1 MDNKNKTYTNLSIAG
16 ILFLMTGYLLEKII
30 KIEMEIIPMACY
42 MISIILLLTSIL
54 KSNKLKKQEKEDRQ
68 NRNLNKYLIYLSKIY
83 LLY

>member
-68 NRNLNKYLIYLSKIY
+68 KEI
-83 LLY
+83 

>member
-54 KSNKLKKQEKEDRQ
+54 KSNKLKKQEKEAKQ
-68 NRNLNKYLIYLSKIY
+68 KKKSK
-83 LLY
+83 

>member
-54 KSNKLKKQEKEDRQ
+54 NSNKLKKQETEDRQ
-68 NRNLNKYLIYLSKIY
+68 KRNLNK
-83 LLY
+83 

>member
-42 MISIILLLTSIL
+42 MISIILLLSSL
-54 KSNKLKKQEKEDRQ
+54 
-68 NRNLNKYLIYLSKIY
+68 LSSEESLFFISAKII
-83 LLY
+83 

>member
-16 ILFLMTGYLLEKII
+16 ILFLMIGYLLEKII
-30 KIEMEIIPMACY
+30 NIEMEIIPMACY

-68 NRNLNKYLIYLSKIY
+68 KRNLNK
-83 LLY
+83 

>member
-1 MDNKNKTYTNLSIAG
+1 MDNKNKTYTNLSIAE

-68 NRNLNKYLIYLSKIY
+68 KRNLNK
-83 LLY
+83 

>member
-1 MDNKNKTYTNLSIAG
+1 MNNKNKTYTNLSIAG

-68 NRNLNKYLIYLSKIY
+68 KRNLNK
-83 LLY
+83 

>member
-16 ILFLMTGYLLEKII
+16 ILFLMTGYLLEKIM

-68 NRNLNKYLIYLSKIY
+68 KRNLNK
-83 LLY
+83 

>member
-1 MDNKNKTYTNLSIAG
+1 MDNKNKTYTNLSIEG

-68 NRNLNKYLIYLSKIY
+68 NRNLNK
-83 LLY
+83 

>member
-54 KSNKLKKQEKEDRQ
+54 KSNQLKKQEKEDRQ
-68 NRNLNKYLIYLSKIY
+68 KRNLNK
-83 LLY
+83 

>member
-1 MDNKNKTYTNLSIAG
+1 MDNKNKAYTSLSIAG

-30 KIEMEIIPMACY
+30 KIETEIIPMACY

-68 NRNLNKYLIYLSKIY
+68 KRNLNK
-83 LLY
+83 

>member
-54 KSNKLKKQEKEDRQ
+54 KSNKLQKQEKEDRQ
-68 NRNLNKYLIYLSKIY
+68 KRNLNK
-83 LLY
+83 

>member
-54 KSNKLKKQEKEDRQ
+54 KSNKLKKQETEDRQ
-68 NRNLNKYLIYLSKIY
+68 KRNLNK
-83 LLY
+83 

>member
-68 NRNLNKYLIYLSKIY
+68 QRNLNK
-83 LLY
+83 

>member
-54 KSNKLKKQEKEDRQ
+54 KSNKLKKQEKED
-68 NRNLNKYLIYLSKIY
+68 NKDIMYYSQKDLKH
-83 LLY
+83 

>member
-1 MDNKNKTYTNLSIAG
+1 
-16 ILFLMTGYLLEKII
+16 MTGYLLEKII

-68 NRNLNKYLIYLSKIY
+68 KRNLNK
-83 LLY
+83 

>member
-30 KIEMEIIPMACY
+30 KIEIEIIPMACY

-68 NRNLNKYLIYLSKIY
+68 NRNLNK
-83 LLY
+83 

>member
-16 ILFLMTGYLLEKII
+16 ILFLMTGCLLEKII

-68 NRNLNKYLIYLSKIY
+68 KRNLNK
-83 LLY
+83 

>member
-16 ILFLMTGYLLEKII
+16 ILFLMTGYLLEKIV

-54 KSNKLKKQEKEDRQ
+54 KSNKLKKQEKKIDK
-68 NRNLNKYLIYLSKIY
+68 RNLNK
-83 LLY
+83 

>member
-1 MDNKNKTYTNLSIAG
+1 MDNKNKTYTNLSISG

-68 NRNLNKYLIYLSKIY
+68 KRNLNK
-83 LLY
+83 

>member
-54 KSNKLKKQEKEDRQ
+54 KSNKLKKQEKEDR
-68 NRNLNKYLIYLSKIY
+68 
-83 LLY
+83 

>member
-16 ILFLMTGYLLEKII
+16 ILFLMTGYLLEKIV

-68 NRNLNKYLIYLSKIY
+68 KRNLNK
-83 LLY
+83 

>member
-54 KSNKLKKQEKEDRQ
+54 KSNKLKKQDKEDTQ
-68 NRNLNKYLIYLSKIY
+68 KRNLNK
-83 LLY
+83 

>member
-42 MISIILLLTSIL
+42 MITIILLLTSIL

-68 NRNLNKYLIYLSKIY
+68 KRNLNK
-83 LLY
+83 

>member
-1 MDNKNKTYTNLSIAG
+1 MDNKNKTYTNLSSAG

-68 NRNLNKYLIYLSKIY
+68 KRNLNK
-83 LLY
+83 

>member
-54 KSNKLKKQEKEDRQ
+54 KSNKLKKQEK
-68 NRNLNKYLIYLSKIY
+68 
-83 LLY
+83 

>member
-30 KIEMEIIPMACY
+30 KIGMEIIPMACY

-68 NRNLNKYLIYLSKIY
+68 KRNLNK
-83 LLY
+83 

>member
-54 KSNKLKKQEKEDRQ
+54 KSNKLKKQEREDRQ
-68 NRNLNKYLIYLSKIY
+68 KRNVNK
-83 LLY
+83 

>member
-68 NRNLNKYLIYLSKIY
+68 KRNLNKY
-83 LLY
+83 

>member
-54 KSNKLKKQEKEDRQ
+54 KSNILKKQEKEDRQ
-68 NRNLNKYLIYLSKIY
+68 KRNLNK
-83 LLY
+83 

>member
-68 NRNLNKYLIYLSKIY
+68 NRNLNK
-83 LLY
+83 

>member
-1 MDNKNKTYTNLSIAG
+1 MDNKHKTYTNLSIAG

-68 NRNLNKYLIYLSKIY
+68 NRNLNK
-83 LLY
+83 